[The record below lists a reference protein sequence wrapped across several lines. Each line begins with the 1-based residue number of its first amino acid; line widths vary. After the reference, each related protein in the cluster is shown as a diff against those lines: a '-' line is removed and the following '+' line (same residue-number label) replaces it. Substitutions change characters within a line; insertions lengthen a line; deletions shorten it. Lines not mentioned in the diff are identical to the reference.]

1 MVRLSKGSLY
11 GTQKSYIVAQATPK
25 VVDLSTD
32 YCQPPLMCLS
42 HQKIKQKIKHKMEQI
57 ERIPN

>member
-1 MVRLSKGSLY
+1 MVRLNKGSLY

-32 YCQPPLMCLS
+32 YCQPPLMCPS
-42 HQKIKQKIKHKMEQI
+42 HHKIQGEKKIII
-57 ERIPN
+57 EDH